1 MRQTKSLTL
10 ERLSEYGRMSKQMDD
25 KTLKI
30 GISKKDITPE
40 IGTAL
45 FGYIPDFLS
54 TSVHDRLN
62 VTVLYIEQSEVK
74 ALIVSVDNGEI
85 STLLTD
91 RIREKLSADSGIP
104 RDSIFVAATHTHSA
118 PNLSGMKGWG
128 DVDRKYYENVFLPA
142 VCKAV
147 EDAIGSS
154 VPAKIG
160 VSAADS
166 YVGINRRQIL
176 ENGEVALG
184 QNPHGEF
191 DPEMTVIA
199 FRGPDGRPLANVVHY
214 GCHGTASG
222 CNPAISRDWMGIMC
236 DRLEKESGAMTMFL
250 NGAEGDVG
258 PRLSNGMTTGNISYM
273 EELGGIAASDAVRIW
288 KSIREYRDG
297 TSVEL
302 LSDEIRIPYR
312 SLPERSTVEKGLE
325 KYINPESMVNI
336 ERGEYEHLL
345 EIKEVYDKSLPIP
358 DNFTFRQS
366 IITLGNVAFVP
377 FPFEMFSGITLR
389 LRDHSPFAY
398 TLSLSNCNG
407 SNGYLP
413 TLDQICR
420 GGYEVRSFMAGKTF
434 TLVDNAEQHF
444 VDENLRLLRII
455 KNGN

>member
-1 MRQTKSLTL
+1 MNK
-10 ERLSEYGRMSKQMDD
+10 MDD

-30 GISKKDITPE
+30 GISKKDVTPA

-45 FGYIPDFLS
+45 FGYIPDFFS

-62 VTVLYIEQSEVK
+62 VTVLYIGQSEVK
-74 ALIVSVDNGEI
+74 VLIVSADNGEI
-85 STLLTD
+85 STVLTD

-104 RDSIFVAATHTHSA
+104 RENIIVAATHTHSA

-128 DVDRKYYENVFLPA
+128 DVDGNYYENVFLPA
-142 VCKAV
+142 VRNAV
-147 EDAIGSS
+147 EEAIVSS
-154 VPAKIG
+154 VPAAFG

-176 ENGEVALG
+176 ENGEIALG

-191 DPEMTVIA
+191 DPKMTVIA
-199 FRGPDGRPLANVVHY
+199 FRTPDGRPLANIVHY

-236 DRLEKESGAMTMFL
+236 DRLEKESGAVTMFL

-258 PRLSNGMTTGNISYM
+258 PRLSNGMTTGDLSYM
-273 EELGGIAASDAVRIW
+273 EELGGIAAADAVRIW

-297 TSVEL
+297 ATAGL
-302 LSDEIRIPYR
+302 LTDEMSIPYR
-312 SLPERSTVEKGLE
+312 PLPERSVVEKELE

-336 ERGEYEHLL
+336 ERGEYEHLM
-345 EIKEVYDKSLPIP
+345 EIKDVYDRHLPVP
-358 DNFTFRQS
+358 ENYTFTQS
-366 IITLGNVAFVP
+366 IVTLGLVAFVP

-389 LRDHSPFAY
+389 LREHSPFAY

-444 VDENLRLLRII
+444 IDENLRLLRKC
-455 KNGN
+455 KNGK